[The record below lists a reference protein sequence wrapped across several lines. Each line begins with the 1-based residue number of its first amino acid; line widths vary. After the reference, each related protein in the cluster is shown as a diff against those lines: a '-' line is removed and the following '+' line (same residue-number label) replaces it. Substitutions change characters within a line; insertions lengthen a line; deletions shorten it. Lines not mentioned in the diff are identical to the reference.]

1 MPPRSGDDEVR
12 QIQKI
17 ITCLKDPTSSVG
29 QKIKSALKMK
39 LGLEITDAR
48 PRTGSNRGTH
58 YDFEVLID
66 GQWKKIEHKGCLKYH
81 VPNADEKPWAGGV
94 QFYNGPCVKFDFARK
109 YAQVWY
115 DMYIGSGTFKNEFG
129 IQAPIPPFEEW
140 YQSDCRVQDNPK
152 TSFGKELKTKV
163 RSGPKKSL
171 LDKRLSVN
179 KVLVFSPED
188 EKVLKDQVLNIV
200 KDVLDQKELWLS
212 IYGNLDGDFHA
223 EWYPKMEIPS
233 IDMVVIKQDT
243 LDFEMDFL
251 CPDGFQFRGIL
262 RWGKGAGFSNLRVD
276 LK

>member
-1 MPPRSGDDEVR
+1 MPPRSGNDEVR

-17 ITCLKDPTSSVG
+17 IACLNDPSSSVG
-29 QKIKSALKMK
+29 QKIKAALKMK

-48 PRTGSNRGTH
+48 ARTGSNRGTH

-81 VPNADEKPWAGGV
+81 VPKADEKPWAGGV
-94 QFYNGPCVKFDFARK
+94 QFYNGGCEKFNFTKK
-109 YAQVWY
+109 YAKVWY

-152 TSFGKELKTKV
+152 TPFGKELKTKV

-179 KVLVFSPED
+179 KVLVFTPED

-223 EWYPKMEIPS
+223 EWYPKMEVPS
-233 IDMVVIKQDT
+233 IDTVVIKQGT

-251 CPDGFQFRGIL
+251 CPGGFQFRGIL